1 MTTYE
6 RTNKLS
12 PLPCWKKIGRK
23 MSQIVA
29 IFSVGIALSLES
41 GTAQTA
47 ANIPITTA
55 PTDIKTSW
63 ITTRYPAA
71 KYMKID
77 QYNIHIL
84 GSPTVSDWF
93 MRESYE
99 VLSNMVGAMKNP
111 ADRLKFSGFQA
122 VLITN
127 ADPDLGGIPGHRNSG
142 GDGWSLFNEAIVR
155 VSAVDT
161 IRPND
166 PAVFRGWETPVHEF
180 GHAIEATL
188 NLFDRTK
195 ALHAANGYPTS
206 GSGLGEGYAW
216 AVQKW
221 FSTAPGDTRNTA
233 PTWQYNYMAEVFDA
247 NNTWSPSFAPRPAAT
262 PGGPAGYTLC
272 SGEGGSFS
280 LPGASDV
287 AYGANGVF
295 LYRSNRT
302 GSISFNISTFGSDPV
317 PNVLKSGYYKLL
329 APPVTPVG
337 PVGYTWCV
345 GEGGSFTL
353 PGTCDV
359 AYGANGIFAYS
370 LNQTGTI
377 AFNNNRFSPDPYP
390 GVYKNGFYKLRS
402 PSNTPVGPAGYT
414 WCSNEYGTFTL
425 PGVCDLAYGANGS
438 FTYRYGRSGTVTFNN
453 ANFGPDP
460 AGGVVKSGFYKLTS
474 ASRVLLAGGNNL
486 AISTA
491 TTSAKVSSVESALQ
505 SDVTKISGSVNTRQG
520 RVITFKKRPMAS
532 GNVKLSYQIEVSS
545 DLGKNDPWT
554 KIDTTEDSNQITA
567 VLPKSGPQLFA
578 RLRVTIK

>member
-41 GTAQTA
+41 GTAQTTSNLA
-47 ANIPITTA
+47 ITTPPA
-55 PTDIKTSW
+55 GVQTYW
-63 ITTRYPAA
+63 ATRYVPA
-71 KYMKID
+71 KYLKID

-93 MRESYE
+93 MRETHG
-99 VLSNMVGAMKNP
+99 LISNMVGAMKNP
-111 ADRLKFSGFQA
+111 ADRAKFSGFQA
-122 VLITN
+122 ILITN
-127 ADPDLGGIPGHRNSG
+127 ADPDLGGTPGHRNSG
-142 GDGWSLFNEAIVR
+142 GNGWSIFNEALVCAT
-155 VSAVDT
+155 AVDT

-180 GHAIEATL
+180 GHAVEATL
-188 NLFDRTK
+188 DLFARTL
-195 ALHAANGYPTS
+195 ALHVANGVPTTGADIS
-206 GSGLGEGYAW
+206 ESYAW
-216 AVQKW
+216 GSEQWFAVR
-221 FSTAPGDTRNTA
+221 PGSSKSNM
-233 PTWQYNYMAEVFDA
+233 PPWQYNYFAEVYNA
-247 NNTWSPSFAPRPAAT
+247 NNTWSPTYAPRPAAT

-302 GSISFNISTFGSDPV
+302 GSISFNVSTFGSDPV

-329 APPVTPVG
+329 TPPVTPVG

-353 PGTCDV
+353 PGACDV

-486 AISTA
+486 AISNA

-505 SDVTKISGSVNTRQG
+505 SDVTKISGSVDTRQG
-520 RVITFKKRPMAS
+520 RVITFKKRSMAS
-532 GNVKLSYQIEVSS
+532 GNVKLSYRIEVSS
-545 DLGKNDPWT
+545 DLGKKDPWT
-554 KIDTTEDSNQITA
+554 KTDTTEDSNQITA